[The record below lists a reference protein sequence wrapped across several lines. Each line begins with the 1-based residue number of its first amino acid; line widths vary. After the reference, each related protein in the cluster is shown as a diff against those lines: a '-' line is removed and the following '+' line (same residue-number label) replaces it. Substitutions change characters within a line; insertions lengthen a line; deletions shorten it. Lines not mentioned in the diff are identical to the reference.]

1 MPIIAGPFNDG
12 PQPRGSIKTPL
23 DRLPPA
29 ACRSSTKQAARQQQQ
44 RKTPFLFAAPSI
56 GISSS
61 YVVGSLLPLVVP
73 LSRESSDS
81 ESDTTPRPPKQQAA
95 NTAAMKPTTHKRR
108 RLVGFIAAA
117 AVVALLVL
125 LLRRRRALSSGGV
138 LSTRWLRP
146 VVERARDIGGFNG
159 YQVSSF
165 SF

>member
-1 MPIIAGPFNDG
+1 MMGRNHAGRSRHP
-12 PQPRGSIKTPL
+12 STAC
-23 DRLPPA
+23 RLPQQHKTSSRTA
-29 ACRSSTKQAARQQQQ
+29 AAEEDAIPLRRAIDRHQQLLRRWQFAAAGCAAISRVERQ
-44 RKTPFLFAAPSI
+44 RKRHDAA
-56 GISSS
+56 
-61 YVVGSLLPLVVP
+61 
-73 LSRESSDS
+73 
-81 ESDTTPRPPKQQAA
+81 AA
-95 NTAAMKPTTHKRR
+95 AAMKPTTHKRR

-117 AVVALLVL
+117 AAAVALLVL

>member
-1 MPIIAGPFNDG
+1 MMGRNHAGRSRHP
-12 PQPRGSIKTPL
+12 ST
-23 DRLPPA
+23 

-44 RKTPFLFAAPSI
+44 RKMPFLFAAPSI

-117 AVVALLVL
+117 AAAAAAAAVALLVL